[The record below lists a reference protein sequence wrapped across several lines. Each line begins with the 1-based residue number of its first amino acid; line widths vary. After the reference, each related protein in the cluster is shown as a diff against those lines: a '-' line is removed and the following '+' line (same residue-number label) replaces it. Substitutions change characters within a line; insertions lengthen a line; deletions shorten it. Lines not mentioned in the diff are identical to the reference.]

1 MYWYYGCIF
10 LENVISFCFA
20 LLYFVSEL
28 EMFGD
33 GLVNDNYLFLVLL
46 WHRILICSKPVLCK
60 KIGYRISLTLRRW
73 LREINAGTD
82 NNALS
87 LKWSPS
93 KHLTLSQTQH
103 SISFSL
109 PFSDSIY
116 PLISQYF
123 PDATSETN
131 LCLVTS
137 YKQEALPDVKRFEV
151 EWLYWAK

>member
-1 MYWYYGCIF
+1 M
-10 LENVISFCFA
+10 ENVISFCFA

-33 GLVNDNYLFLVLL
+33 GFVFPLHLED
-46 WHRILICSKPVLCK
+46 
-60 KIGYRISLTLRRW
+60 G
-73 LREINAGTD
+73 LREINAGTT

-93 KHLTLSQTQH
+93 KHLILSQTQH

-116 PLISQYF
+116 PLISQNF

-131 LCLVTS
+131 LCLDTS

-151 EWLYWAK
+151 E